1 MSWIL
6 SAFADE
12 AAAATAEQIQVLNEA
27 KIDHI
32 DLRNVDGVN
41 IVELPLDHAERAKKQ
56 LDDGGVSVCMYGSPI
71 GKIDLADDFDIDVKR
86 LKHLGELKKI
96 FGAEAV
102 RIFSYYNKKRA
113 PGNGGDDATWQR
125 ESVERLLKLTDLAA
139 ELGLVLYH
147 ENEIGIY
154 GGPLEPVCALRDQ
167 VHARNPEHFKLIF
180 DFDNFNQN
188 GDDVWADWQEL
199 ADSIGA
205 IHLKESK
212 RQPDGGYQHVPAG
225 EGDGCIPQ
233 ILADLAQRGWE
244 GPLTLEPHLA
254 RSQAVLATGPHGQAN
269 AALADMSEK
278 EVFQVAAKAARKL
291 IADVGRL

>member
-1 MSWIL
+1 MSWTL

-12 AAAATAEQIQVLNEA
+12 AAAAMTEQIEVLNEA

-41 IVELPLDHAERAKKQ
+41 IVELPIDHAERVKKQ
-56 LDDGGVSVCMYGSPI
+56 LDDGGIKVCMYGSPI
-71 GKIDLADDFDIDVKR
+71 GKIDLADDFEIDIKR

-102 RIFSYYNKKRA
+102 RIFSYYNKKR
-113 PGNGGDDATWQR
+113 GGDDATWQS
-125 ESVERLLKLTDLAA
+125 ESVERLLKLADLAG

-154 GGPLEPVCALRDQ
+154 GGPLEQVCALRDQ
-167 VHARNPEHFKLIF
+167 VHVKNPDHFKLIF

-188 GDDVWADWQEL
+188 GDDVWTDWQEL
-199 ADSIGA
+199 AAATGA

-225 EGDGCIPQ
+225 EGDGYIPE
-233 ILADLAQRGWE
+233 ILADLAKRGWE

-269 AALADMSEK
+269 AALADMTEK
-278 EVFQVAAKAARKL
+278 EVFIVAAKAARKL
-291 IADVGRL
+291 LADVDRL